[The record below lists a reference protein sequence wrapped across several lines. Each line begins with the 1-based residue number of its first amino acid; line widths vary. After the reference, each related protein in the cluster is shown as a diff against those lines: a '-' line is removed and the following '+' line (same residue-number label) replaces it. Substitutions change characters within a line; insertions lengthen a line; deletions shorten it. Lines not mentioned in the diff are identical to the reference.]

1 MKRLLLAIALFLP
14 IGMAAQDLEFGARAS
29 VGAEYRI
36 VKGLHVLYEEEI
48 RSTAD
53 FSTAGAMTNTLSSI
67 RTTVGITYKPIKYLK
82 IGIGYT
88 LINPWKAS
96 KEIELDDGSVG
107 IYRGFWAPRH
117 RAYLD
122 VAGLYRLGDF
132 QFSLKERLQ
141 FTHRTD
147 PEMNEF
153 QSTRDAFGLKSRASV
168 KYRRFKDFQPS
179 LSFEIRTALNDPWG
193 SISGSA
199 KTNKGGR
206 TYYSYTHEGYTHVY
220 NNRYRGILG
229 ADISLGRHH
238 SLEPYVLFDYISDYE
253 IDTNGDGTRLFTA
266 TTGYVDAFMLS
277 LGLSYVFNF

>member
-14 IGMAAQDLEFGARAS
+14 IGISAQELEFGARAS

-36 VKGLHVLYEEEI
+36 IKGLHVVYEEEI

-53 FSTAGAMTNTLSSI
+53 FSTRGTMTNTLSSI
-67 RTTVGITYKPIKYLK
+67 RTTVGVTYKPIKYLK
-82 IGIGYT
+82 LGLGYT
-88 LINPWKAS
+88 LINPWKAA
-96 KEIELDDGSVG
+96 KELELDDGSIG
-107 IYRGFWAPRH
+107 IFRGFWAPRH
-117 RAYLD
+117 RAFLD
-122 VAGLYRLGDF
+122 VTGIYRLGDF

-147 PEMNEF
+147 PDMNEF
-153 QSTRDAFGLKSRASV
+153 QTTRDAFGLKSRASV

-179 LSFEIRTALNDPWG
+179 LSFEVRTALNDPWG

-199 KTNKGGR
+199 KTNKAGR
-206 TYYSYTHEGYTHVY
+206 TYYSYTHAGYTHVY
-220 NNRYRGILG
+220 NNRYRGVLG
-229 ADISLGRHH
+229 ADISIGRHH
-238 SLEPYVLFDYISDYE
+238 SLEPYIMFDYTSDYE

-266 TTGYVDAFMLS
+266 DTGYVDAFILS